1 MTFGG
6 LEKNSLIDYPGKVSC
21 VLFCSGCNFSCPY
34 CHNPDLVKME
44 GSGGAGPDAK
54 KIDAFLKSRKG
65 FLDGVVLSGG
75 EPTIQKDI
83 ISLCKKIR
91 SMGYSVKLDTN
102 GSRPQILKHL
112 VGEGLV
118 DYIAMDIKTDPVQYS
133 PLIKDNLNP
142 GHILSSINTIME
154 SDLSYEFRTTCV
166 KPFVDP
172 NVIEKISKIINGAML
187 YVLQRF
193 RKNRVLRPDFFAKT
207 DTYYVKDE
215 LAYLKSIAEARV
227 DKCILR

>member
-1 MTFGG
+1 MIFGG

-34 CHNPDLVKME
+34 CHNPDLVKLE
-44 GSGGAGPDAK
+44 GTGGLGPDAK
-54 KIDAFLKSRKG
+54 EIDAFLKRRKG
-65 FLDGVVLSGG
+65 LLDGVVLSGG

-91 SMGYSVKLDTN
+91 KMGYSVKLDTN
-102 GSRPQILKHL
+102 GSRPQILKRL

-118 DYIAMDIKTDPVQYS
+118 DYIAMDIKTDPGHYS

-142 GHILSSINTIME
+142 RHIFSSISTIME
-154 SDLSYEFRTTCV
+154 SDLAYEFRTTCV

-172 NVIEKISKIINGAML
+172 NIIEKISKIIKGAML

-193 RKNRVLRPDFFAKT
+193 HKNRVLRPDFFAET
-207 DTYYVKDE
+207 DVYYAKDE

-227 DKCILR
+227 DKCIVR

>member
-1 MTFGG
+1 MIFGG
-6 LEKNSLIDYPGKVSC
+6 LEKNSHIDYPGKVSC

-34 CHNPDLVKME
+34 CHNPALVKME
-44 GSGGAGPDAK
+44 GFGGAGPDTK
-54 KIDAFLKSRKG
+54 EIDAFLKSRKG